1 MCRSRAEDRIYE
13 YIFCLL
19 VVSIPVI
26 GQAMI
31 ANQGIGAEKIHMGM
45 WICILLGTFLFVG
58 DILMASGG
66 KEKKKFSDGFFG
78 LAVSCGSDIHF
89 IMVYSAESMMSG
101 IMMIIPKIVRPVT

>member
-58 DILMASGG
+58 DILMASRGERE
-66 KEKKKFSDGFFG
+66 EKIQMDPFAWLYHADRIYI
-78 LAVSCGSDIHF
+78 L
-89 IMVYSAESMMSG
+89 
-101 IMMIIPKIVRPVT
+101 